1 MRKKMSLRNI
11 PGICVCAVAAL
22 FLAEPLTVLLLLPA
36 FSAGG
41 AGNLS
46 LLPYA
51 FVFVIAGLLFLLFQN
66 KFSADSGKGR
76 AAAMIFRGLLV
87 LFAVLLVI
95 YLLEL
100 IA

>member
-1 MRKKMSLRNI
+1 MREKMSLRNI

-66 KFSADSGKGR
+66 KLIPKRKSSRNDFPWTPGVVRG
-76 AAAMIFRGLLV
+76 AARNLPPGIDCVNG
-87 LFAVLLVI
+87 
-95 YLLEL
+95 
-100 IA
+100 